1 MSAVGAVGKP
11 EAARLRE
18 SVTNVEPSYSCPRT
32 AWRQQLGA
40 GREETLGEANDRALL
55 AEENEVVVSASA
67 PTLRTLSDAASDVV
81 FLVVGSGGVDGSGV
95 WGRRAHLF
103 PCMTSRR
110 AQRQPRAGATWV
122 RMLSITWVL

>member
-1 MSAVGAVGKP
+1 VGLLFLGCSRPGGTAVVGQ
-11 EAARLRE
+11 L
-18 SVTNVEPSYSCPRT
+18 VEPES
-32 AWRQQLGA
+32 G
-40 GREETLGEANDRALL
+40 RALL
-55 AEENEVVVSASA
+55 DEEGEVVVSAPA